1 MQEKGYS
8 VSSVHLRHLNPL
20 PPDLG
25 DILSRFHKVLV
36 PELNNGQLS
45 RLLRA
50 EYLVDAIGL
59 NKIQGKPFK
68 VVEITAKIEE
78 LTGPA
83 GKAAK
88 VTPLR
93 AAER

>member
-1 MQEKGYS
+1 
-8 VSSVHLRHLNPL
+8 VHLRHLNPL

-25 DILSRFHKVLV
+25 AILSRFERVLV
-36 PELNNGQLS
+36 PELNNGQLL

-50 EYLVDAIGL
+50 DFLIDAVGL

-78 LTGPA
+78 LIGP
-83 GKAAK
+83 GSKSRQ

-93 AAER
+93 AAEV